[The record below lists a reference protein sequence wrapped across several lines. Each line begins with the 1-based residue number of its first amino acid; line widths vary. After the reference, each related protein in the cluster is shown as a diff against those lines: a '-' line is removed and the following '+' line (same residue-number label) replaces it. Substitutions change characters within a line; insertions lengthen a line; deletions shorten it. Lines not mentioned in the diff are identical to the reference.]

1 MATSASPHAGR
12 SLGGRQWFAPGA
24 RPDGIDPSAHRCIW
38 ILLAEDALSAGRHDQ
53 AEELVEQAYRLYDEA
68 MTDVATSCSGS
79 EEEESEFDVK

>member
-1 MATSASPHAGR
+1 MATRAGR
-12 SLGGRQWFAPGA
+12 LIDGRQQPAHGPKPEGV
-24 RPDGIDPSAHRCIW
+24 DPPADPCIW

-53 AEELVEQAYRLYDEA
+53 AEELVEQAYRVYNEA